1 MFSQFFIDRPIFAA
15 VLSIFIVMA
24 GLLALAGL
32 PVAQYPQITPPTVQ
46 VAANYPGASA
56 QVVEQTVAAPI
67 EEQVNGA
74 QQMTY
79 LSSTS
84 TSTGQMSLTVTFDI
98 GRNLDLAAVDVQN
111 RVALASPRLPPD
123 VARQGIT
130 VRQQSSNIVMLLALT
145 SPNRAFDPLF
155 MSNYATINMVDALTR
170 VRGVGNVNVFGVGA
184 YGMRIW
190 VDPDRLAQLGLTAS
204 DVMTA
209 ISQQNVQA
217 AAGQIGQPP
226 SPPGQQLQ
234 YTVQVQGRLSTPE
247 QFAAIIIRA
256 NPDGSFVRVGDVARV
271 ELGSQTYAAF
281 SRLNGEPSVQIGIN
295 QLPTANALDVARDVR
310 ATLETLAARFPPG
323 MRYDVPLDTTRF
335 VTASIHEVIVT
346 LLIAFVLV
354 FAVVYVFL
362 QSWRATL
369 VPAVAV
375 PVSLIGTFAAFT
387 ALNFS
392 LNTLTLFGLVLA
404 IGLVVDDAIVV
415 VEAAQ
420 RHIEE
425 GTEPVEAAKRAM
437 QEVSAPVIAVAL
449 VLSAVFVP
457 VAFMGGIT
465 GQLYKQFALTLAV
478 SVLISAFEALTLSPA
493 LCALLLRRPGE
504 QRGIAAR
511 LFGGFNRGFAATTRA
526 YERTVAVSIRRR
538 MLMLAA
544 LGLVTIGCYG
554 LLRYLPSTFVPAE
567 DQGYFLMSVQLP
579 NAASQER
586 TAAVVQTVEKIL
598 SATPGVQ
605 NIVSIGGG
613 VHFPGGGAPQLG
625 GGVCGP
631 PARGG
636 GTPRRPT

>member
-1 MFSQFFIDRPIFAA
+1 MFSAFFIDRPIFAA
-15 VLSIFIVMA
+15 VISIFIVLG
-24 GLLALAGL
+24 GLLALGTL

-46 VAANYPGASA
+46 VQANYPGASA

-79 LSSTS
+79 LASTS
-84 TSTGQMSLTVTFDI
+84 TSTGQMSLTATFDI

-111 RVALASPRLPPD
+111 RVELASPRLPPD

-130 VRQQSSNIVMLLALT
+130 VRQQSRNLVLLVALT
-145 SPNRAFDPLF
+145 SPSRAFDPLF
-155 MSNYATINMVDALTR
+155 MSNYATINMVDALMR
-170 VRGVGNVNVFGVGA
+170 VRGVGNVNVFGVGS

-190 VDPDRLAQLGLTAS
+190 VDPDRLAQLKLTAS
-204 DVMTA
+204 DGMTA

-226 SPPGQQLQ
+226 SPPGQQVQ

-247 QFAAIIIRA
+247 EFAGIIIRA

-271 ELGSQTYAAF
+271 ELGSQTYTAF

-295 QLPTANALDVARDVR
+295 QLPNANALDVVRDVR
-310 ATLETLAARFPPG
+310 ATLETLASRFPPG
-323 MRYDVPLDTTRF
+323 MRYDIPLDTTRF
-335 VTASIHEVIVT
+335 VTASIEEVIVT
-346 LLIAFVLV
+346 LVIAFALV

-437 QEVSAPVIAVAL
+437 
-449 VLSAVFVP
+449 
-457 VAFMGGIT
+457 
-465 GQLYKQFALTLAV
+465 
-478 SVLISAFEALTLSPA
+478 
-493 LCALLLRRPGE
+493 
-504 QRGIAAR
+504 
-511 LFGGFNRGFAATTRA
+511 
-526 YERTVAVSIRRR
+526 
-538 MLMLAA
+538 
-544 LGLVTIGCYG
+544 
-554 LLRYLPSTFVPAE
+554 
-567 DQGYFLMSVQLP
+567 
-579 NAASQER
+579 
-586 TAAVVQTVEKIL
+586 
-598 SATPGVQ
+598 
-605 NIVSIGGG
+605 
-613 VHFPGGGAPQLG
+613 H
-625 GGVCGP
+625 
-631 PARGG
+631 
-636 GTPRRPT
+636 